1 MWMLV
6 LIAGALLDRGRPAFD
21 AVRPQAI
28 SATVRFLSDDLLEGR
43 GTGTRGHAIAEQYV
57 ATRMQAL
64 GVRPA
69 GETGYLQRVKLCET
83 RAQGRLIVDGAK
95 VKEVLVAGDC
105 GAPDRTLDPRWKP
118 ESPFR

>member
-1 MWMLV
+1 MLV
-6 LIAGALLDRGRPAFD
+6 LVAGALLDRGRPAFD
-21 AVRPQAI
+21 AVRPQAV

-69 GETGYLQRVKLCET
+69 GEMA
-83 RAQGRLIVDGAK
+83 RAEL
-95 VKEVLVAGDC
+95 LVGISLLS
-105 GAPDRTLDPRWKP
+105 GPRPRWKP